1 MYSNKLGEIMKTL
14 VVFLALALSTSAFCT
29 ETPAS
34 IQGTTAVPLISTL
47 FTMTSSGHKPFGK
60 AQEIIRDANEYQMNG
75 KLSIALAKSVAEIQS
90 QNDVSE
96 SEAVAMLV
104 EMAEEMLKL
113 NY

>member
-1 MYSNKLGEIMKTL
+1 MRTL
-14 VVFLALALSTSAFCT
+14 IVLIAVALSASTVYA

-60 AQEIIRDANEYQMNG
+60 IEEIIRDANEYQMNG